1 VTGESTRP
9 GGLTTHQVWDG
20 PTRLYHWTNA
30 VTICGS
36 MLTGWVF
43 VYVLIEGTPKVV
55 MEGYRAFHLAF
66 GYLFFGLLIARC
78 VWGFVGNRFARW
90 SAVLP
95 TRHTFAAVPFEVAAV
110 FRGYPHEYLGRSPL
124 SRISNTV
131 MFALFLV
138 QAASG
143 LGREW
148 TDFYYPFATIHHYN
162 AYLLT
167 TVILVHI
174 CGAVLSEVMQRSGV
188 VSAMLSGTKVM
199 SGAPIDAES
208 GD

>member
-1 VTGESTRP
+1 
-9 GGLTTHQVWDG
+9 
-20 PTRLYHWTNA
+20 
-30 VTICGS
+30 
-36 MLTGWVF
+36 
-43 VYVLIEGTPKVV
+43 
-55 MEGYRAFHLAF
+55 
-66 GYLFFGLLIARC
+66 
-78 VWGFVGNRFARW
+78 
-90 SAVLP
+90 
-95 TRHTFAAVPFEVAAV
+95 
-110 FRGYPHEYLGRSPL
+110 
-124 SRISNTV
+124 